1 MKLRRSKPAADFNS
15 GGVQQAQGANCV
27 EILLNIFSDMAIPFY
42 TKNHFSKEIARQY
55 TPLKTVNA
63 QNDLSD

>member
-42 TKNHFSKEIARQY
+42 TKITFPRKLHANTRH
-55 TPLKTVNA
+55 
-63 QNDLSD
+63 